1 MSHKIFLACVLLAIG
16 LFSSGSVSGD
26 ELRSFKSVNKN
37 DFWIRHQNQV
47 GVLTPIT
54 NEDGLGRSDA
64 TFWVVPGLT
73 GACNSLQAVK
83 PSGGFYFRHQNFR
96 IVLAKFEN
104 SDQFRN
110 DATFCIRS
118 PGLTGGSG
126 TVSFESVNFPQFF
139 IRHSDFQL
147 FLNQSDN
154 SGQFSSDA
162 TFRWMTN
169 LIQNN
174 PIQSIDPGTNLVPAQ

>member
-1 MSHKIFLACVLLAIG
+1 MSHKTFLTCVFLAIG
-16 LFSSGSVSGD
+16 LFGSGSAIGD
-26 ELRSFKSVNKN
+26 QLRSFESVNKGE
-37 DFWIRHQNQV
+37 FWIRHQNQV

-73 GACNSLQAVK
+73 GACNSFQAVQ
-83 PSGGFYFRHQNFR
+83 PSGGFYLRHQNFR
-96 IVLAKFEN
+96 VVLARFEN

-110 DATFCIRS
+110 DATFCLRS

-139 IRHSDFQL
+139 IRHFDFQL
-147 FLNQSDN
+147 FLNQFED
-154 SGQFSSDA
+154 SGQYRSDA
-162 TFRWMTN
+162 TFREMRD
-169 LIQNN
+169 LIHNN
-174 PIQSIDPGTNLVPAQ
+174 PIQTID